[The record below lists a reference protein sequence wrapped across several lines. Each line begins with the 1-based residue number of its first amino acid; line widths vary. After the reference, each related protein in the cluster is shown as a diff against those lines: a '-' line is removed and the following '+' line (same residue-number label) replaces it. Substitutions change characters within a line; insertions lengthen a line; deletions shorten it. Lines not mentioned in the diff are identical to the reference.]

1 MLEEGPAPMTAHETG
16 AETILVGS
24 EVGGNE
30 GKDIQRDAVDWNER
44 VLPFA
49 DS

>member
-24 EVGGNE
+24 EVDGNE
-30 GKDIQRDAVDWNER
+30 GKDIQRDVVDWNER